1 MAAQII
7 TINPEAF
14 IEALKELPL
23 SSIYGKVS
31 ELRNSIAHL
40 HRSNAEMTAFMENCE
55 TDEEKREMEGYIREN
70 EGVFKSMGERLGML
84 KDEIERRGQKWTEEE
99 SSSVSFDGKVGDMNG
114 DGDEVVNVNG
124 SGSGSGRV
132 ESSTTT
138 ENQVGGDNSEE
149 GVYL

>member
-84 KDEIERRGQKWTEEE
+84 KDEIERRGQKWIEEE

-124 SGSGSGRV
+124 SGSGRV
-132 ESSTTT
+132 ESST